1 MAKLARAVSWLI
13 LLHVVPVVHGFA
25 PRVRVRRS
33 ALVTRVQV
41 GAMRRPIV
49 LVGVSARHTAPMSTD
64 RTQATD
70 AEVGAQK
77 LISLCGAIPD
87 NGVGVSEEKLG
98 AP

>member
-1 MAKLARAVSWLI
+1 MAKLATAVSWFI
-13 LLHVVPVVHGFA
+13 LLHVVPAVGFA